1 MFMTYDLNDYKEV
14 TSKEFQEY
22 FKNAPK
28 TYPVVFSD
36 LQINFGNCY
45 TYGYCTYDTNKIIGI
60 FKGANCNEQ
69 FSKYYILKS

>member
-1 MFMTYDLNDYKEV
+1 MNIYNLNDYKEV

-36 LQINFGNCY
+36 LQINFGHCY
-45 TYGYCTYDTNKIIGI
+45 TYGYCTYDTDKIIGI